1 MRSAVILAG
10 GSGRRLGAEKALLDF
25 KGRPLVCWTAERLLE
40 MAEELVIV
48 ARNEDQA
55 ARLQEILP
63 QAEVTWDA
71 VLGFGPVAGLAA
83 GMKRTRGR
91 LAFAAGCD
99 MPFLNLKVIQLLFE
113 LAEGFEAAVPAGP
126 KGTEP
131 LHAVY
136 KAEKMALA
144 CQKALE
150 RGERKIQSPLR
161 ELRSNFVP
169 VERLK
174 ELDPELLTFFNLNTR
189 EELQEAEKIWPIGSA
204 SAEGRSHR
212 R

>member
-10 GSGRRLGAEKALLDF
+10 GSGRRLGREKALLDF
-25 KGRPLVCWTAERLLE
+25 KGRPLVSWTAERLLE
-40 MAEELVIV
+40 VAEEIVIV
-48 ARNEDQA
+48 ARDEAQA
-55 ARLQEILP
+55 AMLQEMMP

-99 MPFLNLKVIQLLFE
+99 MPFLNLEVVRLLFE

-126 KGTEP
+126 KGPEP

-136 KAEKMALA
+136 EAEKMARA
-144 CQKALE
+144 CRKALE
-150 RGERKIQSPLR
+150 RSERRIQFPLG
-161 ELRSNFVP
+161 ELRCNFVP
-169 VERLK
+169 VERLR
-174 ELDPELLTFFNLNTR
+174 ELDHELLTFFNLNTA
-189 EELQEAEKIWPIGSA
+189 EELKEAEKIWPM
-204 SAEGRSHR
+204 RSNL
-212 R
+212 

>member
-10 GSGRRLGAEKALLDF
+10 GSGRRLGREKALLSF
-25 KGRPLVCWTAERLLE
+25 KGRPLICWTAERL
-40 MAEELVIV
+40 MAAAEEIVVV

-63 QAEVTWDA
+63 QAKVTWDA

-83 GMKRTRGR
+83 GMKRTLGR
-91 LAFAAGCD
+91 MAFAAGCD
-99 MPFLNLKVIQLLFE
+99 MPFLNPKVIQLLFE
-113 LAEGFEAAVPAGP
+113 LAEGFDAAVPVGP

-136 KAEKMALA
+136 SAEKMAQA
-144 CQKALE
+144 CQKALDK
-150 RGERKIQSPLR
+150 GERRLQYPLR

-169 VERLK
+169 LERLK
-174 ELDPELLTFFNLNTR
+174 QLDPELQTFFNLNTA

-204 SAEGRSHR
+204 SAAGRSQR
-212 R
+212 L